1 MIRQPQDKI
10 DPRSNR
16 RVLIVDDE
24 ELNRD
29 MLSRRLQRAGYEV
42 LVAGSGFEGLQ
53 ILDRDGVDLVLL
65 DIQMPEMSGI
75 EMLKVLRTR
84 YTPSQLAVIM
94 LTARTQSEDIVE
106 ALDLGANDY
115 ITKPIDLPVVLARMR
130 TQLARMRAEKQLAL
144 SEERY
149 ALALRGTNDG
159 LWDWTVP
166 TGEVFFSTRW
176 NEVLG
181 LGAEACV
188 GTLETWLDRVHAD
201 DLGRLK
207 AQIDEH
213 LNGHSSGLEAE
224 HRVRHQN
231 GQYRWMLVRGVAV
244 MDAEERPVRM
254 AGSLTDI
261 TEGKVADALTGLP
274 NRVLFMDRLG
284 RLIDYLHRNESFLFA
299 MLFLDLDNFK
309 NINDSL
315 GHQAGDDLLVQIG
328 ARLEQCLRT
337 SDTVAR
343 VDTGAS
349 VAGHTVARMGGD
361 EFGILLSGLKN
372 PADATSVARRLNAV
386 LSDAYTLAG
395 QEVFTS
401 ASIGIAFGSAE
412 YQSAAEVF
420 RDADT
425 ALYRAKS
432 EGRSRFRVFD
442 RVMRAQAVERLQ
454 METDLRRAIERSE
467 FRVHY
472 QPIVTLASGMV
483 TGVEALLRWQHPD
496 RGLVSAAE
504 FIPMAEDTGLIVPMG
519 LWVFEEVCRQVR
531 EWIDLD
537 EAALPMTVAVNVSAR
552 QLPQADL
559 PQTLADIAERYRVP
573 TAMLELEI
581 TESAVMADFDRARS
595 TIEQMRGLGFR
606 LSIDDFGTG
615 YSSLAYLQRLGV
627 DRLKLDRSFIGAEN
641 QDMGTTDGIIQSV
654 IDLARHLKADVVAEG
669 VETVDQLNRLKDM
682 RCEFAQGFYFLKP
695 VAPDPLDRLLLSER
709 QSREGHA
716 LRGRVSVS
724 VPALVKPLPN

>member
-1 MIRQPQDKI
+1 MTRSPEDKL
-10 DPRSNR
+10 DVTANKRL
-16 RVLIVDDE
+16 LIVDDE

-29 MLSRRLQRAGYEV
+29 MLSRRLQRSGYEV
-42 LVAGSGFEGLQ
+42 LVAGSGAEGLE
-53 ILDRDGVDLVLL
+53 ILESEGADLVLL
-65 DIQMPEMSGI
+65 DIQMPKMSGV
-75 EMLKVLRTR
+75 EMLKILRTR
-84 YTPSQLAVIM
+84 YTPSQLSVIM

-115 ITKPIDLPVVLARMR
+115 ITKPIDLPVVLARIR
-130 TQLARMRAEKQLAL
+130 TQLARMQAEKQLAL

-159 LWDWTVP
+159 LWDWTIP
-166 TGEVFFSTRW
+166 TGQVFFSARW

-181 LGAEACV
+181 LGVEACV
-188 GTLETWLDRVHAD
+188 GTLDTWLNRVHAD
-201 DLGRLK
+201 DIGRLR

-213 LNGHSSGLEAE
+213 LSGHSRGLEAE
-224 HRVRHQN
+224 HRVRHEN

-244 MDAEERPVRM
+244 LDAKKRPIRM

-284 RLIDYLHRNESFLFA
+284 RLIDYLHRNESFMFA

-315 GHQAGDDLLVQIG
+315 GHQAGDELLVQIG

-343 VDTGAS
+343 VDIGTS
-349 VAGHTVARMGGD
+349 VTGHTVARMGGD
-361 EFGILLSGLKN
+361 EFGILLSGLKTQR
-372 PADATSVARRLNAV
+372 DATNVARRINAV
-386 LSDAYTLAG
+386 LSDAFVLAG
-395 QEVFTS
+395 HEVFTS
-401 ASIGIAFGSAE
+401 ASIGIAFGSTE
-412 YQSAAEVF
+412 YREAAEMF

-432 EGRSRFRVFD
+432 EGRSRYRVFD
-442 RVMRAQAVERLQ
+442 RIMRAQAVERLQ
-454 METDLRRAIERSE
+454 LETDMRRAIERRE
-467 FRVHY
+467 FLVHY
-472 QPIVTLASGMV
+472 QPIVTLSSGTV

-496 RGLVSAAE
+496 RGLISAAE

-531 EWIDLD
+531 EWLDLD
-537 EAALPMTVAVNVSAR
+537 PAAPAMTVAINVSAR

-559 PQTLADIAERYRVP
+559 PQTLADIAARYSVP

-581 TESAVMADFDRARS
+581 TESAVMADFDRARA
-595 TIEQMRGLGFR
+595 TISQLRALGFR

-627 DRLKLDRSFIGAEN
+627 DRLKLDRSFIGADN
-641 QDMGTTDGIIQSV
+641 PDTGASDGIIQSV

-669 VETVDQLNRLKDM
+669 VETIDQLRRLKGM

-695 VAPDPLDRLLLSER
+695 VHPDPLHRLLLT
-709 QSREGHA
+709 QGEGHELQA
-716 LRGRVSVS
+716 QQNADHAA
-724 VPALVKPLPN
+724 VPVLARPASD